1 MHSNAKLESIAKVV
15 LSKAEKG
22 AGLKQVTFPFQRYP
36 SRYELHAGIITPVII
51 LPIVDLWVYALPFD
65 WYADR
70 HRCSECGGY
79 VQTASKKNPKSQR
92 RHN

>member
-51 LPIVDLWVYALPFD
+51 LPIVDL
-65 WYADR
+65 
-70 HRCSECGGY
+70 
-79 VQTASKKNPKSQR
+79 
-92 RHN
+92 